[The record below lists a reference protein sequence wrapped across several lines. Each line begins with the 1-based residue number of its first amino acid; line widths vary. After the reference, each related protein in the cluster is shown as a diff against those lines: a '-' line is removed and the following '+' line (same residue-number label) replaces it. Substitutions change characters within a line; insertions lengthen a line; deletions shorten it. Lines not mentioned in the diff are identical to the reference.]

1 MDTVTILF
9 VGDVFG
15 STGRA
20 VLRNL
25 LPGLK
30 RELRADVCIVNGE
43 NASHGRG
50 LSLHAADEIY
60 LAGADYITMGN
71 HTWNHNDIYQYADD
85 YPIVRPANFA
95 ASLPG
100 RGSAVLETGGFA
112 VGVINLQGRVYMDPC
127 DNPFET
133 ASDEVQRLR
142 EQTSVILLDFHAE
155 ATAEKAAM
163 AYYLDGL
170 VTAVVGTHTHVQT
183 ADERVLPGGTA
194 FITDV
199 GMTGPHD
206 SIIGMDKN
214 GVLNKFI
221 RCVPQKF
228 KPAEGNGRLH
238 AVLIKA
244 DAATG
249 KALEIKRLSIPDA
262 PDGK

>member
-1 MDTVTILF
+1 MNTVNILF

-15 STGRA
+15 RTGRCA
-20 VLRNL
+20 VRKI
-25 LPGLK
+25 LPEIR
-30 RELRADVCIVNGE
+30 REYAVDVCIVNGE

-50 LSLHAADEIY
+50 LSMQSADELY
-60 LAGADYITMGN
+60 LAGADCITMGN
-71 HTWNHNDIYQYADD
+71 HTWNHHDIYQYIDD

-100 RGSAVLETGGFA
+100 KGSLLLENSGSP
-112 VGVINLQGRVYMDPC
+112 VGVVNLQGRVYMDPC
-127 DNPFET
+127 DNPFES
-133 ASDEVQRLR
+133 AYEEIKRLR
-142 EQTSVILLDFHAE
+142 EQTSVILVDFHAE

-183 ADERVLPGGTA
+183 ADEKILAGGTA

-206 SIIGMDKN
+206 SIIGMDKT
-214 GVLNKFI
+214 GVLNKFV

-228 KPAEGNGRLH
+228 KPAEGCAVLH
-238 AVLIKA
+238 AVFLKA
-244 DAATG
+244 DAVTG
-249 KALEIKRLSIPDA
+249 KSLEIKRLAIPCEEA
-262 PDGK
+262 GK